1 MNKNNLLFP
10 ITLGLSDGIITTLML
25 TSRILL
31 TGGSIATD
39 LIFRIAFG
47 ASFVGGFS
55 FFIAEYSRLRE
66 EIARTSKMLIMR
78 SPDKLVKGK
87 IGRDILAEAVLATS
101 LSVLTGFIGALIPLT
116 FSALFSGSRIIPELV
131 AWIALALL
139 GAGLAR
145 SVQGKYVFWIITMI
159 LVGVIITFLGFF
171 LNLVG

>member
-10 ITLGLSDGIITTLML
+10 ATLGLSDGIITTLML

-31 TGGSIATD
+31 TGGTIHFD
-39 LIFRIAFG
+39 LIIRIAFG

-66 EIARTSKMLIMR
+66 EIARTSRMLIMR
-78 SPDKLVKGK
+78 SPDKLIRGK
-87 IGRDILAEAVLATS
+87 IGKDIMIEATVSTS
-101 LSVLTGFIGALIPLT
+101 LSVLTGFMGALIPLT
-116 FSALFSGSRIIPELV
+116 FSVLFAPNRIVPELV

-145 SVQGKYVFWIITMI
+145 SVHGKYVFWIATMI
-159 LVGVIITFLGFF
+159 FIGVLITFLGFF